1 MASPS
6 ATVLRRSLVSWLVLS
21 PLLLLVLFPF
31 AVMLSTALKP
41 HDEVLAYPPRWLPT
55 HLAWHNFVD
64 MWQAADFGTA
74 MLNSLGVSIA
84 ATLLALAVSVPAAYA
99 MVRLRLP
106 GRGAYRQFLLVTQM
120 LSPILLV
127 LGLFRMAAAIPWAGG
142 SLVDTRLSLVL
153 VYAAFNIAF
162 AVWMMAAYFQ
172 TIPRDLEEAAWIDG
186 ATRAGAVWR
195 IFLPVA
201 LPALAVAGIV
211 TFVACWNEF
220 TVALTLLRS
229 PEKLTLTLRVV
240 NLVAGRYSV
249 EWNQVMAATLV
260 ATVPVAVVFAMF
272 QRLLSG
278 GLTLGAVK

>member
-1 MASPS
+1 MI
-6 ATVLRRSLVSWLVLS
+6 RRSLLSWLVLS
-21 PLLLLVLFPF
+21 PLIVLVLFPF

-41 HDEVLAYPPRWLPT
+41 LDEVLAYPPRWLPT
-55 HLAWHNFVD
+55 RLAWHNFAD
-64 MWQAADFGTA
+64 MWVQADFGTA
-74 MLNSLGVSIA
+74 MLNSLGISIA
-84 ATLLALAVSVPAAYA
+84 ATLLSLAVAVPAAYA
-99 MVRLRLP
+99 MARLELP
-106 GRGAYRQFLLVTQM
+106 GRGAYRQFLLITQM

-127 LGLFRMAAAIPWAGG
+127 LGLFRMAASIPWAGG
-142 SLVDTRLSLVL
+142 TLVDTRLGVVL
-153 VYAAFNIAF
+153 IYGAFNIAF
-162 AVWMMAAYFQ
+162 AVWMMASYFA

-186 ATRAGAVWR
+186 ATRFGAVWR

-201 LPALAVAGIV
+201 TPALAVAGIV

-229 PEKLTLTLRVV
+229 PDKLTITLRVV

-260 ATVPVAVVFAMF
+260 ATVPVAVVFAAF
-272 QRLLSG
+272 QKLLSG

>member
-1 MASPS
+1 MI
-6 ATVLRRSLVSWLVLS
+6 RRSIWSWVVLS

-41 HDEVLAYPPRWLPT
+41 LDEVLAYPPRWLPT
-55 HLAWHNFVD
+55 HIAWHNFAD
-64 MWQAADFGTA
+64 MWVAAGFGTA
-74 MLNSLGVSIA
+74 MLNSLGISIA
-84 ATLLALAVSVPAAYA
+84 ATLLSLAVAVPAAYA
-99 MVRLRLP
+99 MARLNLP
-106 GRGAYRQFLLVTQM
+106 GHGAYRQFLLITQM

-127 LGLFRMAAAIPWAGG
+127 LGLFRMAAAIPFGG
-142 SLVDTRLSLVL
+142 GTLVDTRLALVII
-153 VYAAFNIAF
+153 YAAFNIAF
-162 AVWMMAAYFQ
+162 AVWMMASYFQ

-186 ATRAGAVWR
+186 ATRFGAVWR

-229 PEKLTLTLRVV
+229 DDKLTLTLRVV

-249 EWNQVMAATLV
+249 EWNQVMAATLL
-260 ATVPVAVVFAMF
+260 ATVPVAIVFASF
-272 QRLLSG
+272 QRLLTG

>member
-1 MASPS
+1 MI
-6 ATVLRRSLVSWLVLS
+6 RRSLLSWLVLS
-21 PLLLLVLFPF
+21 PLIVLVLFPF
-31 AVMLSTALKP
+31 AVMFSTALKP
-41 HDEVLAYPPRWLPT
+41 IDEVLAYPPRWLPT
-55 HLAWHNFVD
+55 HLAWGTFAD
-64 MWQAADFGTA
+64 MWQQADFGSA
-74 MLNSLGVSIA
+74 MLNSLGISIA
-84 ATLLALAVSVPAAYA
+84 ATLLSLAVAVPAAYA
-99 MVRLRLP
+99 MARLELP

-127 LGLFRMAAAIPWAGG
+127 LGLFRMAAGIPWNGG
-142 SLVDTRLSLVL
+142 TLVDTRLGVI
-153 VYAAFNIAF
+153 VIYGAFNIAF
-162 AVWMMAAYFQ
+162 AVWMLASYFT

-186 ATRAGAVWR
+186 ATRFGAVWR

-201 LPALAVAGIV
+201 VPALAVAGIV

-229 PEKLTLTLRVV
+229 PDKLTLTLRVV

-249 EWNQVMAATLV
+249 QWNQVMAATLV
-260 ATVPVAVVFAMF
+260 ATLPVAVVFASF

>member
-1 MASPS
+1 MI
-6 ATVLRRSLVSWLVLS
+6 RRSLISWLVLS

-41 HDEVLAYPPRWLPT
+41 LDEVLAYPPRWLPRR
-55 HLAWHNFVD
+55 LAWHNFPD
-64 MWQAADFGTA
+64 MWRAADFGTA
-74 MLNSLGVSIA
+74 MLNSLGISIA
-84 ATLLALAVSVPAAYA
+84 ATLLSLAVAVPAAYA
-99 MVRLRLP
+99 MARLSLP
-106 GRGAYRQFLLVTQM
+106 GRGAYRQFLLITQM

-127 LGLFRMAAAIPWAGG
+127 LGLFRMAAAIPWNGG
-142 SLVDTRLSLVL
+142 TLVDTRLSLVL
-153 VYAAFNIAF
+153 IYAAFNIAF
-162 AVWMMAAYFQ
+162 AVWMMASYFA

-186 ATRAGAVWR
+186 ATRFGAVVR

-229 PEKLTLTLRVV
+229 PDKLTITLRVV

-260 ATVPVAVVFAMF
+260 ATVPVAVVFAAF